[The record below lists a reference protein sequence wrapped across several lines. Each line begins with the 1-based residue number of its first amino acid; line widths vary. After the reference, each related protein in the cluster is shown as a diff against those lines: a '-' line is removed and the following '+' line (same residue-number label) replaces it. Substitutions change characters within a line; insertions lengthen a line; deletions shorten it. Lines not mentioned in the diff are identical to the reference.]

1 MTVIERPT
9 LDFLT
14 RPKRLLIGGEWV
26 EGIDS
31 FVTSDPATGEALA
44 EIPVAGPAQVDQ
56 AVEAAGLAFRD
67 GWRDMAPTRRQRLI
81 WNLADLL
88 EEQKDE
94 LALIEV
100 LDNGKPLWEA
110 ELVDIAL
117 SIEILRYYAG
127 WATKINGDV
136 LPNSIPGLL
145 SLRKREPI
153 GVVGAIAPWNFP
165 LLEIIYKVGPALA
178 AGCTIVGKPA
188 SWTPL
193 TTLRFAELVNE
204 AGIPPGVINIVTGPG
219 PEVGGAIVSHPGID
233 KVAFTG
239 QTQTGQ
245 EILRQAIPSLKRVSL
260 ELGGKSPNV
269 VFADAHM
276 EAAMAGAFGGV
287 FFNQGQ
293 ACVAGSRLFVEE
305 RIADDFAAELTDRAK
320 AVRLGQGLDPKTQMG
335 PLVTASHR
343 ETVKGYIC
351 SASDGGA
358 EIVAGGKE
366 AIVEGLE
373 NGFFMQPTVVDR
385 VTNDM
390 TVAQEEI
397 FGPVVSILRFSEWDE
412 LISLANDV
420 RYGLAAGVWTSDV
433 NKALKFADAV
443 RAGTVWINTYGMFD
457 VAVPFGGHKMSGFG
471 GRELG
476 EEALDAYLQPKS
488 IWIDTEAVIP
498 SQGQGISR

>member
-9 LDFLT
+9 IDFLT
-14 RPKRLLIGGEWV
+14 RPKHLFIGGEWV

-31 FVTSDPATGEALA
+31 FPTSDPATGEVLA
-44 EIPVAGPAQVDQ
+44 EIPIAGADQVDL
-56 AVEAAGLAFRD
+56 AVEAATNAFHD
-67 GWRDMAPTRRQRLI
+67 GWRDMAATRRQRLI
-81 WNLADLL
+81 WKLGDLL
-88 EEQKDE
+88 EEHKDE
-94 LALIEV
+94 FAVLEV

-127 WATKINGDV
+127 WTTKIHGDV

-165 LLEIIYKVGPALA
+165 LLEIIYKIGPALA
-178 AGCTIVGKPA
+178 AGCTVVGKPA
-188 SWTPL
+188 TWTPL
-193 TTLRFAELVNE
+193 TTLRFAELINE
-204 AGIPPGVINIVTGPG
+204 AGIPPGVVNIVTGPG
-219 PEVGGAIVSHPGID
+219 PAVGGAIASHPGID

-239 QTQTGQ
+239 QTRTGQ
-245 EILRQAIPSLKRVSL
+245 EILRQAIPTLKRVSL

-269 VFADAHM
+269 VFADADR
-276 EAAMAGAFGGV
+276 EAAMAGAFGGI

-293 ACVAGSRLFVEE
+293 ACVAGSRLFVEDS
-305 RIADDFAAELTDRAK
+305 IADDFAAELIERAEG
-320 AVRLGQGLDPKTQMG
+320 VRLGQGLNPESQMG
-335 PLVTASHR
+335 PLVSASHR
-343 ETVKGYIC
+343 ESVKGYI
-351 SASDGGA
+351 AAAAAGGA
-358 EIVAGGKE
+358 EIAAGGKE
-366 AIVEGLE
+366 ATVEGLE
-373 NGFFMQPTVVDR
+373 RGFFLQPTVVDR

-390 TVAQEEI
+390 EVAQEEI
-397 FGPVVSILRFSEWDE
+397 FGPVVSILRFSGWDE

-420 RYGLAAGVWTSDV
+420 RYGLAAGIWTSDV
-433 NKALKFADAV
+433 NKALKFADAI

-498 SQGQGISR
+498 TQGQGISR

>member
-1 MTVIERPT
+1 MTVIERPNI
-9 LDFLT
+9 DFLT

-26 EGIDS
+26 DGADS
-31 FVTSDPATGEALA
+31 VPTCDPATGEVLA
-44 EIPVAGPAQVDQ
+44 EIPVAGPDQVDL
-56 AVEAAGLAFRD
+56 AVEAATNAFHD
-67 GWRDMAPTRRQRLI
+67 GWRDMAPTARQRLI
-81 WNLADLL
+81 WKLGDLL
-88 EEQKDE
+88 EEHKDE
-94 LALIEV
+94 LAVLEV

-127 WATKINGDV
+127 WTTKIHGDV

-145 SLRKREPI
+145 SLRKREPV

-165 LLEIIYKVGPALA
+165 LLEIIYKIGPALA

-188 SWTPL
+188 TWTPL

-204 AGIPPGVINIVTGPG
+204 AGIPPGVINILTGPG
-219 PEVGGAIVSHPGID
+219 PAVGGAIASHPGID

-245 EILRQAIPSLKRVSL
+245 EILRQAIPTLKRVSL

-269 VFADAHM
+269 VFADANR
-276 EAAMAGAFGGV
+276 EAAMAGAFGGA

-293 ACVAGSRLFVEE
+293 ACVAGSRLFVEDS
-305 RIADDFAAELTDRAK
+305 IADGFAAELTERAK
-320 AVRLGQGLDPKTQMG
+320 GVKLGQGLNPESQMG
-335 PLVTASHR
+335 PLVSASHR
-343 ETVKGYIC
+343 ESVKSYI
-351 SASDGGA
+351 AAAADGGA
-358 EIVAGGKE
+358 DIVAGGRE
-366 AIVEGLE
+366 AAVEGLE
-373 NGFFMQPTVVDR
+373 NGFFLQPTVVDR

-397 FGPVVSILRFSEWDE
+397 FGPVVSILRFSDWDE

-420 RYGLAAGVWTSDV
+420 RYGLAAGVWSSDV
-433 NKALKFADAV
+433 NKALRFADAI

-498 SQGQGISR
+498 TQGQGISR